1 LCKGENQVVAIDSSQ
16 LQPLSNQAL
25 ILENAEIKLM
35 IRPDLGGR
43 IDQLQDLQTGK
54 KWLWHPEGYD
64 EDKSRLLEVGASFD
78 ENWTGGWDEVFPND
92 AAGEFQ
98 GHHLVD
104 HGELWSQ
111 SWEVT
116 ESTKLGVT
124 MRYVCQ
130 TVPVTVTKNIRIS
143 ATKPKAAIVYTFQNQ
158 TDETIPFLLK
168 HHAAIAI
175 EPGDEIV
182 LPDCL
187 IEPVTLDFSR
197 IIGQQQ
203 QTRFPKALTAE
214 GTEINIKQVPP
225 RSSQLQEFFYSSNL
239 AAGHCGIR
247 SMKSKSALIMRFHT
261 AEFPYVWMFQSFGGW
276 RNHYVVVVEPC
287 TTMPYDLKVAC
298 ENGTVAY
305 LKPQETQTRSL
316 MVTLQRSDRA

>member
-1 LCKGENQVVAIDSSQ
+1 VVAIDSSQ

>member
-1 LCKGENQVVAIDSSQ
+1 VVAIDSSQ

-64 EDKSRLLEVGASFD
+64 EDKSRSLEVGASFD